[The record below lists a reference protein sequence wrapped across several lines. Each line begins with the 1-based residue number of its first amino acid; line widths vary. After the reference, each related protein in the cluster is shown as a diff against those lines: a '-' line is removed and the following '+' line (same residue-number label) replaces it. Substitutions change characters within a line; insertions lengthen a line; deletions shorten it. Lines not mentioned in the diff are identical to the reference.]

1 MPTSAMASSAARR
14 QSAWIW
20 PLLRSCTS
28 SIRAGWIRPS
38 LTSSVKVIR
47 AVSRRTGS
55 KQDSRTDS
63 GVSSIIT
70 LTPVTCS
77 KARMLRPSRPMIR
90 PFMSSPGRW
99 TAETTD
105 SEVCSDATRWM
116 APTTIIW
123 ARQVAS
129 RAACRSMSRATRTA
143 CRLASCSTAATSSA
157 FACSAV
163 SPAIRSRVD
172 CCSAS
177 ISASGLALTLQL
189 GLGAPPRL
197 ELVLQCPR
205 PRRPAAPP
213 DRTAAAPDA
222 PDRRADPAARSAALG
237 SPRPPQRGPTGRRP
251 SATRPGTREAS
262 DPTPR
267 DPPDPLLL
275 SGRTGHRQCG
285 PPEPTG
291 PPGCAVR
298 RRRRE
303 CGSAASGER

>member
-1 MPTSAMASSAARR
+1 MACEPSTSWVSALPMSCRNAARLHWATSSCSSAAISPAMWALSTRCLSTFCPYEVRYRRVPSTGTRAGCRSEMPTSAMASSAARR
-14 QSAWIW
+14 HSAWIW

-38 LTSSVKVIR
+38 LTSSIKVIR

-55 KQDSRTDS
+55 KQDSSTDS

-105 SEVCSDATRWM
+105 SDVCSDATRWM
-116 APTTIIW
+116 APATIIW
-123 ARQVAS
+123 AREVAS
-129 RAACRSMSRATRTA
+129 RAAARSMSRATSTA

-157 FACSAV
+157 LACSAV

-177 ISASGLALTLQL
+177 ISATAL
-189 GLGAPPRL
+189 R
-197 ELVLQCPR
+197 
-205 PRRPAAPP
+205 
-213 DRTAAAPDA
+213 
-222 PDRRADPAARSAALG
+222 
-237 SPRPPQRGPTGRRP
+237 
-251 SATRPGTREAS
+251 
-262 DPTPR
+262 
-267 DPPDPLLL
+267 
-275 SGRTGHRQCG
+275 
-285 PPEPTG
+285 
-291 PPGCAVR
+291 
-298 RRRRE
+298 
-303 CGSAASGER
+303 